1 MLTAFTANTDGG
13 GYGYH
18 VIIDH
23 GYDAKGRRITTLY
36 AHMSAVSVKTGQTVK
51 GGETVLGKA
60 GRTGRV
66 SGPHLHFEVRVNN
79 LCVDPFGNGYLK
91 RP

>member
-1 MLTAFTANTDGG
+1 M
-13 GYGYH
+13 
-18 VIIDH
+18 IIDH

-51 GGETVLGKA
+51 GGETVLGKV

>member
-1 MLTAFTANTDGG
+1 MTPKDGG
-13 GYGYH
+13 SPPCTP
-18 VIIDH
+18 IC
-23 GYDAKGRRITTLY
+23 RP
-36 AHMSAVSVKTGQTVK
+36 VSVKTGQTVK

>member
-1 MLTAFTANTDGG
+1 
-13 GYGYH
+13 
-18 VIIDH
+18 
-23 GYDAKGRRITTLY
+23 
-36 AHMSAVSVKTGQTVK
+36 MSAVSVKTGQTVK